1 MLALGFDI
9 GGSWVRAALA
19 TEQGK
24 ILRKSV
30 ERIATGSIEALLGQ
44 IESMAK
50 EVGGPD
56 YHSVG
61 GVGLGMA
68 GRLQMRDGI
77 LVDSPHTPFK
87 GIHIRRELEERLDK
101 EVVLINDGIAATLA
115 ERVIGAGARER
126 NMVYV
131 AIGTGIGGGAVVDG
145 NLLLGKEGNAHEMGH
160 MIIDMEGR
168 IGCSCGGR
176 GHWEAYTS
184 GSGMPEYARLLAEGY
199 SPKTPLCDLVAEGRG
214 GAKQIFDAA
223 MRGDGFAKQV
233 LEEASRVNAMA
244 FANLVD
250 LYDPRLIVV
259 GGGVALKNVDL
270 VIRPIAKLLPEFAFN
285 APPAVVATPLGE
297 DAQLLGAVLAVPYSR
312 LCNFR

>member
-1 MLALGFDI
+1 MLTLGFDI

-19 TEQGK
+19 TEQGEV
-24 ILRKSV
+24 LRKSV
-30 ERIATGSIEALLGQ
+30 KRIATSSVETLLSQ

-50 EVGGPD
+50 EVGGSD

-68 GRLQMRDGI
+68 GRLQMREGI

-87 GIHIRRELEERLDK
+87 GVQIRKELEERLGR

-115 ERVIGAGARER
+115 ERVIGAGAKED

-184 GSGMPEYARLLAEGY
+184 GSGIPEYARLLAEEY
-199 SPKTPLCDLVAEGRG
+199 SPKTPLCDLVAEGRTE
-214 GAKQIFDAA
+214 AKQIFDAA
-223 MRGDGFAKQV
+223 RKGDGFAKHI

-244 FANLVD
+244 FANLVS

-285 APPAVVATPLGE
+285 APPEVVATPLGE
-297 DAQLLGAVLAVPYSR
+297 DAPLLGAVLAVSYSSR
-312 LCNFR
+312 YNFR